1 LLQFKKGDV
10 ALPAPVSHL
19 DVRGID
25 ASIGEAQAMD
35 ENY

>member
-10 ALPAPVSHL
+10 ALLAPVSHL

-25 ASIGEAQAMD
+25 ASIREAQAMD
-35 ENY
+35 DDY